1 VERGLDKFEG
11 KPTKTKTSTANGGG
25 VEVGDGKE
33 AVSGRDPNAPQAP
46 TAAAAPRADLSAK
59 KAREEGAVHPGGYPA
74 DKGTATTG
82 GAVGGDVRSDPYP
95 DEQTGRRPTPGD
107 RLAAVANGSSG
118 QHDANVES
126 MRTSGDRD
134 KQPHDAAHVPLPGNT
149 MGQEQPLSGP
159 VTQTEERGDRR
170 PAETDSG

>member
-11 KPTKTKTSTANGGG
+11 KPTTNGGG
-25 VEVGDGKE
+25 VEVGDGKA

-59 KAREEGAVHPGGYPA
+59 KAREEGAAHPGGYPV
-74 DKGTATTG
+74 DKGTTTTG
-82 GAVGGDVRSDPYP
+82 GAVGGDVRSDQYP

-107 RLAAVANGSSG
+107 RLAAAANGSSG

-134 KQPHDAAHVPLPGNT
+134 KQPRDAADVPLPGNT
-149 MGQEQPLSGP
+149 MGQEQRLSG
-159 VTQTEERGDRR
+159 TEAQTEERSDRR
-170 PAETDSG
+170 TTETDSG